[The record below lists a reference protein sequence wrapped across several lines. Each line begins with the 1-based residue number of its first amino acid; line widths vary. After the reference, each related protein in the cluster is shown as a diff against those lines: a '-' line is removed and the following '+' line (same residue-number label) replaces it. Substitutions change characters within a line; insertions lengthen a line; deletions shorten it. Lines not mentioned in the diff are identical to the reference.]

1 MWGNGNSI
9 KYSSNTSNRM
19 KGGSSSENGAI
30 DDDLYPVALKMNS
43 TDTPTTLN
51 LGWPTL
57 GRFSSSALRVTH
69 LKLIDLLL
77 FYSVYEI

>member
-1 MWGNGNSI
+1 
-9 KYSSNTSNRM
+9 M

-51 LGWPTL
+51 LGWPTS
-57 GRFSSSALRVTH
+57 GRFSSSALTVTH
-69 LKLIDLLL
+69 LDLIVLLL